1 MLRKLFAFLY
11 RDFLIA
17 ISYKFGFILT
27 LGGILFSTAGF
38 FFLSRLFEH
47 TPSSLKIYG
56 GYFPFVIIGIAF
68 SDYLMTALH
77 SFSSTIRQGQVTG
90 TLEALLLTR
99 TKVSTIVL
107 LSSVF
112 SFLFTTLRVFFYLL
126 FGALVFGISFKGN
139 ILGAIII
146 LVLTIIV
153 FASLGIIS
161 ASFVMVFKR
170 GDPLSWIFTS
180 ASALLGGV
188 FYPIS
193 VLPGWLRNFSF
204 ILPITY
210 SLKGIRMCLLANAGL
225 RDVLSQILV
234 LSGFAVVL
242 LPLSLFFFKSAIDRA
257 KKDGTLTQY

>member
-1 MLRKLFAFLY
+1 MLRKLLAFLY

-17 ISYKFGFILT
+17 ISYRFGFFLA

-38 FFLSRLFEH
+38 FFLSRLFEF

-56 GYFPFVIIGIAF
+56 GYFPFVLIGIAF

-77 SFSSTIRQGQVTG
+77 TFSSTIRQGQITG

-99 TKVSTIVL
+99 TRVSTIVL
-107 LSSVF
+107 FSSGF

-126 FGALVFGISFKGN
+126 FGALVFGINLKGN
-139 ILGAIII
+139 ILGALII
-146 LVLTIIV
+146 LALTILV

-210 SLKGIRMCLLANAGL
+210 SLKGIRMCLLANASL
-225 RDVLSQILV
+225 KDVLPQILV
-234 LSGFAVVL
+234 LLGFAVIL
-242 LPLSLFFFKSAIDRA
+242 LPLSLVLFKSAIDRA